1 MKTFTI
7 PGLEI
12 EFKQHVSSQSVSE
25 DAYFLYLKAVQHI
38 KGRSECATTG
48 LDVASRVPTDGQS
61 EIATTGK
68 VLDLGTGNGILLL
81 MLAKDF
87 KDMYFTGIEIV
98 KDLCEIAVYNLEKMS
113 EYFIRIINYK
123 ILQANYTN
131 LEDILFDEKYEIIIS
146 NPPYF
151 PDKTGRMS
159 TDIIRAISK
168 FELYATIRQLLQSI
182 KKYLAYDGSS
192 FIIFP
197 FTRNEEFVANC
208 KELSLEINSYD
219 FIDYTTKSF
228 HVDLDK
234 INSKTKVIYE
244 VIHA

>member
-25 DAYFLYLKAVQHI
+25 DAYYLYLRATKYI
-38 KGRSECATTG
+38 KGR
-48 LDVASRVPTDGQS
+48 S

-87 KDMYFTGIEIV
+87 EDMYFTGIEVV
-98 KDLCEIAVYNLEKMS
+98 KDLCEIAVDNLEKMNK
-113 EYFIRIINYK
+113 YFSRIINYK
-123 ILQANYTN
+123 IMQANYSN
-131 LEDILFDEKYEIIIS
+131 LEEILFDEKYEIIIS

-159 TDIIRAISK
+159 TDLIKATSK
-168 FELYATIRQLLQSI
+168 FELFSTMRQLLQSI

-219 FIDYTTKSF
+219 FIDYSTKSF
-228 HVDLDK
+228 HVDLGK
-234 INSKTKVIYE
+234 INSKTKIIYE

>member
-7 PGLEI
+7 PGLEV

-25 DAYFLYLKAVQHI
+25 DAYFLYLKTVQYI
-38 KGRSECATTG
+38 NGR
-48 LDVASRVPTDGQS
+48 S
-61 EIATTGK
+61 EIATTDK

-87 KDMYFTGIEIV
+87 EDMYFTGIEIV
-98 KDLCEIAVYNLEKMS
+98 EDLCEIAEYNLEKMS
-113 EYFIRIINYK
+113 NYFNRVIDYK
-123 ILQANYTN
+123 VLQANYSN
-131 LEDILFDEKYEIIIS
+131 LANVLIDIKYDIIIS

-151 PDKTGRMS
+151 PDKTGKMS
-159 TDIIRAISK
+159 TDIIKATSK
-168 FELYATIRQLLQSI
+168 FELYATMRQLLQSI
-182 KKYLAYDGSS
+182 KMYLASDGKS

-197 FTRNEEFVANC
+197 FIRNEEFKANC
-208 KELSLEINSYD
+208 KELLLEINSYD

-228 HVDLDK
+228 HCDLDK